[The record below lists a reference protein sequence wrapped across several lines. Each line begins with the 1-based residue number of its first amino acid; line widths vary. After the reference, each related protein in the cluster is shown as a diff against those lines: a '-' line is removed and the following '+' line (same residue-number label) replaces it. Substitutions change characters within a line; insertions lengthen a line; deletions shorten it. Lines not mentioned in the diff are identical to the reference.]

1 MLPTVTDDGNRPVSL
16 RASNQDREKVAGIL
30 HAAAADGQLSMVEV
44 DERLR
49 ATYRAVTLDDLRPL
63 TRDLSTQ
70 PVSESP
76 LPTAPSTETAPVRA
90 WSVMSSIERRGRWV
104 VPPNLEVSTVM
115 GSAKLDLRQAVF
127 VEPRVHITV
136 NTLMGSATIVLP
148 EDVEVDVDGF
158 GFMGTFI
165 GTAGQ
170 PTLAVR
176 GAVRVT
182 GFALMGSVTVRR
194 ANTRERARSALKRV
208 AGGDRPQ

>member
-1 MLPTVTDDGNRPVSL
+1 MTDDGNRPVSL

-70 PVSESP
+70 PVFDT
-76 LPTAPSTETAPVRA
+76 LPHAQPSNGSAPVRA
-90 WSVMSSIERRGRWV
+90 WAVMSSIERRGRWV
-104 VPPNLEVSTVM
+104 VPPNLEVSIVM
-115 GSAKLDLRQAVF
+115 GSAKLDLREAVF
-127 VEPRVHITV
+127 VEPRVQITV
-136 NTLMGSATIVLP
+136 NTLMGSATIILP
-148 EDVEVDVDGF
+148 EDVEVDVEGV

-194 ANTRERARSALKRV
+194 ATTRERARNALKRV